1 MNINTRVEGNTLFID
16 LEGRLDTVTS
26 QQLGELIPLEKRRNL
41 DIDFNFEKLD
51 YVSSAGLRI
60 LVLFKKEAQATNNK
74 MVIRNINEV
83 IKEIFAVTGFDK
95 ILKIVE

>member
-26 QQLGELIPLEKRRNL
+26 QQLSELIPLEKRRNL

-83 IKEIFAVTGFDK
+83 IKEIFTVTGFDK

>member
-1 MNINTRVEGNTLFID
+1 MNISTREENGTLFIE

-26 QQLGELIPLEKRRNL
+26 KELGDALPREKRNNL
-41 DIDFNFEKLD
+41 DIDFDFKKLE
-51 YVSSAGLRI
+51 YLSSAGLRI

-83 IKEIFAVTGFDK
+83 IKEIFSVTGFDK
-95 ILKIVE
+95 ILKII

>member
-1 MNINTRVEGNTLFID
+1 MSVNTRVDNNTLFID

-26 QQLGELIPLEKRRNL
+26 QQLSDLLPTEKRRNL
-41 DIDFNFEKLD
+41 DIDFNFEKLE

-74 MVIRNINEV
+74 MVIRNINDV
-83 IKEIFAVTGFDK
+83 IREIFTVTGFDK
-95 ILKIVE
+95 ILKII

>member
-1 MNINTRVEGNTLFID
+1 MNVNTKVENNTLFID

-26 QQLGELIPLEKRRNL
+26 QQLGELLPNEKRRNL
-41 DIDFNFEKLD
+41 DIDFNFEKLE

-74 MVIRNINEV
+74 MVIRNINDV
-83 IKEIFAVTGFDK
+83 VREIFTVTGFDK
-95 ILKIVE
+95 ILKII

>member
-1 MNINTRVEGNTLFID
+1 MNINSRVEGNTLFID

-26 QQLGELIPLEKRRNL
+26 QQLAELIPLEKRRNL

-83 IKEIFAVTGFDK
+83 IKEIFTVTGFDK

>member
-1 MNINTRVEGNTLFID
+1 MNVNTRVKDNTLFID

-26 QQLGELIPLEKRRNL
+26 QQLGELLPNEKRRNL
-41 DIDFNFEKLD
+41 DIDFNFEKLE

-74 MVIRNINEV
+74 MVIRNINDV
-83 IKEIFAVTGFDK
+83 VKEIFTVTGFDK
-95 ILKIVE
+95 ILKII

>member
-1 MNINTRVEGNTLFID
+1 MNVVTRVEDGTLFIE

-26 QQLGELIPLEKRRNL
+26 QELSNLLPSEKRANL
-41 DIDFNFEKLD
+41 DIDFNFEKLQ
-51 YVSSAGLRI
+51 YVSSAGLRL

-83 IKEIFAVTGFDK
+83 VKEIFSVTGFDK
-95 ILKIVE
+95 ILKII

>member
-1 MNINTRVEGNTLFID
+1 MNVTTKEENGTLFIE

-26 QQLGELIPLEKRRNL
+26 QELANALPVEKRRNL
-41 DIDFNFEKLD
+41 DIDLNFAKLQ
-51 YVSSAGLRI
+51 YVSSAGLRL

-83 IKEIFAVTGFDK
+83 VREIFTVTGFDK
-95 ILKIVE
+95 ILKII

>member
-1 MNINTRVEGNTLFID
+1 MNVVTKVENNTLFIE

-26 QQLGELIPLEKRRNL
+26 QELGNELPIEKRRNL
-41 DIDFNFEKLD
+41 DIDFNFEKLQ
-51 YVSSAGLRI
+51 YVSSAGLRL

-83 IKEIFAVTGFDK
+83 VKEIFSVTGFDK
-95 ILKIVE
+95 ILKII

>member
-1 MNINTRVEGNTLFID
+1 MNVVTRVENGTLFIE

-26 QQLGELIPLEKRRNL
+26 QELGNQLSREQRANL
-41 DIDFNFEKLD
+41 DIDFDFAKLQ
-51 YVSSAGLRI
+51 YLSSAGLRL

-83 IKEIFAVTGFDK
+83 IREIFTVTGFDK
-95 ILKIVE
+95 ILKII

>member
-1 MNINTRVEGNTLFID
+1 MNVNTRVDNNTLFID

-26 QQLGELIPLEKRRNL
+26 QQLSDFLPTEKRRNL
-41 DIDFNFEKLD
+41 DIDFNFEKLE

-74 MVIRNINEV
+74 MVIRSINDV
-83 IKEIFAVTGFDK
+83 VKEIFTVTGFDK
-95 ILKIVE
+95 ILKII

>member
-1 MNINTRVEGNTLFID
+1 MNVVTKVENDTLFIE

-26 QQLGELIPLEKRRNL
+26 QELSNQLPTEARQNL
-41 DIDFNFEKLD
+41 DIDFDFAKLQ
-51 YVSSAGLRI
+51 YISSAGLRL

-83 IKEIFAVTGFDK
+83 VKEIFSVTGFDK
-95 ILKIVE
+95 ILKII

>member
-1 MNINTRVEGNTLFID
+1 MNVNTRVDNNTLFID

-26 QQLGELIPLEKRRNL
+26 QQLGELLKNKKRRNL
-41 DIDFNFEKLD
+41 DIDFNFEKLE

-74 MVIRNINEV
+74 MVIRNINDV
-83 IKEIFAVTGFDK
+83 IREIFTVTGFDK
-95 ILKIVE
+95 ILKII

>member
-1 MNINTRVEGNTLFID
+1 MNIVINGENGTLLIE

-26 QQLGELIPLEKRRNL
+26 QELMKALPAEKRANH
-41 DIDFNFEKLD
+41 DIDFNFEKLQ
-51 YVSSAGLRI
+51 YISSAGLRL

-83 IKEIFAVTGFDK
+83 VKEIFTVTGFDK
-95 ILKIVE
+95 ILKII